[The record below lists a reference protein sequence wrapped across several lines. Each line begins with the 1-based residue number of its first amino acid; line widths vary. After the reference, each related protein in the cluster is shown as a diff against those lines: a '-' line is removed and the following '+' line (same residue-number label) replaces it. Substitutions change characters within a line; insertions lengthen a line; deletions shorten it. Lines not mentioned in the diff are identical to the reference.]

1 MAFKKIDLALK
12 KNQRFTKEQ
21 INLVISSYM
30 FHINIKLSRASSID
44 LNIPKLGRIHTHGNR
59 KDIVTI
65 RNIKRT
71 IKWTT
76 KRNKFTDKELLF

>member
-30 FHINIKLSRASSID
+30 FHINIKLSKASAID
-44 LNIPKLGRIHTHGNR
+44 LNIPKLGRIHTHGNKR
-59 KDIVTI
+59 DIVAI
-65 RNIKRT
+65 RKVKRS
-71 IKWTT
+71 IKWTAN
-76 KRNKFTDKELLF
+76 KNKFTDKELLF

>member
-1 MAFKKIDLALK
+1 MAFKKLDLVLK

-30 FHINIKLSRASSID
+30 FHINIKLSRANSID

-76 KRNKFTDKELLF
+76 KKNKLTDKELLF

>member
-12 KNQRFTKEQ
+12 KNHKFTKEQ

-30 FHINIKLSRASSID
+30 FHINIKLSKASAID

-59 KDIVTI
+59 NDVVAI

-71 IKWTT
+71 IKWTAN
-76 KRNKFTDKELLF
+76 KNKFTDKELLF